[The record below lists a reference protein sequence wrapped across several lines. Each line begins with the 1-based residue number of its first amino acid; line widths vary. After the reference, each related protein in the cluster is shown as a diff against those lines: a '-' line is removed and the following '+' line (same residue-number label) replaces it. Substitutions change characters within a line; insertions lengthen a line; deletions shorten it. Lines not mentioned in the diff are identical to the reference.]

1 MTLDRKSQAFT
12 ADFTTS
18 VFIFLTVLLL
28 IVFIWDQIT
37 YDILKKEQLENLRWV
52 GASVMEQLVRTP
64 GTPANWVDDPQKAVL
79 IGLTEDR
86 PLKTTERPG
95 VELTYFVQD
104 RLVDADKL
112 FYFMYLSGNSYSRTK
127 SRLLRLGD
135 YHYFLELEC
144 LNNTGLKSCFGGQF
158 FDKIANGS
166 IKCAN
171 KPDSYLRIREQG
183 FVYADYPSSLVSLW
197 MFDEDY
203 GRTAYD
209 LPRENNGLIKGASYV
224 DAYLGSAL
232 NFDGIDDYVD
242 CGSGSSLYPSPTGIS
257 IEAWVKPDDR
267 GGVIV
272 EKANPTDALYSIS
285 LTNAWGLEG
294 RVRTSGA
301 PPFSVVRSKTHLN
314 PGTWYHVVY
323 TIDTTQQAIY
333 VNGVQEDL
341 HNQVIA
347 FPPDMNLSFKIGAG
361 FNGSIDHVAV
371 YNTPLSVDAVNKLFI
386 EENDTIDSC
395 VVGFYPYDNP
405 LASSH
410 LSEVVPYESSVTL
423 SKPLDLERLSITNTL
438 LLKPTLRLRL
448 VVWTSEVLLKD
459 PPGSI
464 HSIIPT

>member
-1 MTLDRKSQAFT
+1 MTLGRKSQAFT
-12 ADFTTS
+12 TDFTTS
-18 VFIFLTVLLL
+18 VIIFIMVLVL
-28 IVFIWDQIT
+28 IVFIWDQTT

-52 GASVMEQLVRTP
+52 VASVTEQLVRTP
-64 GTPANWVDDPQKAVL
+64 GTPPNWIDDPSNAAL
-79 IGLTEDR
+79 IGLTEDH
-86 PLKTTERPG
+86 PLKTTKRPSG
-95 VELTYFVQD
+95 ELTYFVQD

-112 FYFMYLSGNSYSRTK
+112 FYLMYLSGNSYSLTRSK
-127 SRLLRLGD
+127 LLRLGN

-158 FDKIANGS
+158 FDKIKSGS

-171 KPDSYLRIREQG
+171 KPDSHLRIRDQR
-183 FVYADYPSSLVSLW
+183 FVYADYPPSLVSLW

-209 LPRENNGLIKGASYV
+209 LPGENNGLIEGASYV

-232 NFDGIDDYVD
+232 NFDGVDDYVD
-242 CGSGSSLYPSPTGIS
+242 CGRDSSLYPSATGLS

-272 EKANPTDALYSIS
+272 EKANSADILYSIS
-285 LTNAWGLEG
+285 LTNSRAVEG
-294 RVRTSGA
+294 RVRNNGA
-301 PPFSVVRSKTHLN
+301 PPFSVVRSTTHLN

-323 TIDTTQQAIY
+323 TIGTTQQKIY
-333 VNGVQEDL
+333 VDGRLDGQRDR
-341 HNQVIA
+341 VIA
-347 FPPDMNLSFKIGAG
+347 FPPDTSLPFKIGSG

-371 YNTPLSVDAVNKLFI
+371 YNTSLSGAEVRDLFI

-405 LASSH
+405 LTTPH
-410 LSEVVPYESSVTL
+410 LSEVVPHEATVTL
-423 SKPLDLERLSITNTL
+423 SKPLDLEQFSITNNP

-448 VVWTSEVLLKD
+448 VVWTSDVPLNN
-459 PPGSI
+459 PSGSI
-464 HSIIPT
+464 HVLTPP